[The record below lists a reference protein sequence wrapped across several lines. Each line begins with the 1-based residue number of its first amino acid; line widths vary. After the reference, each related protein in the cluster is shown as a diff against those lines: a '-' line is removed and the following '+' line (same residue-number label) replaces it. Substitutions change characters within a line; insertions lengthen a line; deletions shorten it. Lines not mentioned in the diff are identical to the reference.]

1 MAVSRLKDIPNKVI
15 NILDVWIWELK
26 IEKQ

>member
-15 NILDVWIWELK
+15 NILDVWMWELK
-26 IEKQ
+26 IKKQ